1 MRCYENRSTMMI
13 SNCPIEEWGQTS
25 FQFLLQFLY
34 PGSVLS
40 TQSTAK
46 EIAKC
51 GTVRLL
57 VRTLVTRIRGL
68 RISLNGTYQSCA
80 EISASRGN
88 NLLRGQRLLQAWLLV
103 IRIA

>member
-1 MRCYENRSTMMI
+1 M
-13 SNCPIEEWGQTS
+13 GQTS

-68 RISLNGTYQSCA
+68 RISLNGTYQSCLKSVPVEEQPVA
-80 EISASRGN
+80 RTTITPSMAVSNTDRLISLEKAPEQWSVRKLP
-88 NLLRGQRLLQAWLLV
+88 LLE
-103 IRIA
+103 